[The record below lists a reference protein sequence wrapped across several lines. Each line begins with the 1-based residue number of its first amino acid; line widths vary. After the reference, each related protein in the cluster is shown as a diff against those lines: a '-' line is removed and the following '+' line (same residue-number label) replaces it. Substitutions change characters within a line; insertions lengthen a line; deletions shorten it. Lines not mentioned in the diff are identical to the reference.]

1 MINEVIREKTEQE
14 TQVYNALGKWAERL
28 NKWEYQNQL
37 KRNKGKKLKTFS
49 PNEFSLELIENQKK
63 MSCQEITPEEAMSIL
78 WTARG
83 RAETRMCMD
92 AGF

>member
-49 PNEFSLELIENQKK
+49 PNEFSLELIDGGF
-63 MSCQEITPEEAMSIL
+63 IEAINNYEL
-78 WTARG
+78 RLHN
-83 RAETRMCMD
+83 
-92 AGF
+92 